1 MPQIKAIPFFFKNYY
16 VTLVAMLTAVLASKK
31 KKKKKVTGIQ
41 VNSPLFLWTIFL
53 LCFYWRVCLALH
65 VHIVLGEV
73 SLHVI

>member
-16 VTLVAMLTAVLASKK
+16 VTLVAMLTAVLASK